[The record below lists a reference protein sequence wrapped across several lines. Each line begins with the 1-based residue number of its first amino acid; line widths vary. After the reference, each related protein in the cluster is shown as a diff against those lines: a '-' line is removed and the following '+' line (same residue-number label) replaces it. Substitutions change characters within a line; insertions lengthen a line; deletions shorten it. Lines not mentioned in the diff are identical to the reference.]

1 MGKNNSVIPSTSTLN
16 KYYVYLLS
24 VKVSSLLGLILGPFP
39 SVFLSLSM
47 WVGSVGLCGCGLE
60 VWVGSVGCGLR
71 AWVCGLGVWVY
82 VGVGWECGL
91 WVESVGWECGLWVG
105 SMGLECGWV
114 KSVGW
119 ECGLRAWVGSIY
131 SSPCLIVIHAF
142 VVAVFETPV
151 PLKNIRNQVNQVIK
165 VTKAI
170 KDVKVVRFMQMSS
183 NIVLDQAA
191 RSEGSDLTAYSY

>member
-1 MGKNNSVIPSTSTLN
+1 MVCAL
-16 KYYVYLLS
+16 VCRLLFLGI
-24 VKVSSLLGLILGPFP
+24 SSLCQGLLLIRPYLG
-39 SVFLSLSM
+39 SLSFRLPFIKCIFSLYVGWECGFM
-47 WVGSVGLCGCGLE
+47 W

-71 AWVCGLGVWVY
+71 AWVGSVGCGLGAWVW
-82 VGVGWECGL
+82 
-91 WVESVGWECGLWVG
+91 SVGGLKV
-105 SMGLECGWV
+105 
-114 KSVGW
+114 
-119 ECGLRAWVGSIY
+119 WVGSIY